1 MKTRNGTILTFYN
14 DVDDSWDYCF
24 GIQTANNVIIT
35 PEQLP
40 PDFEKTFSNRRVLYE
55 IDDEYNPIFD
65 ENGFAKLH
73 KKTMNV
79 RELLSLFGPSKE
91 IKQRMNNGQI
101 KFNNIPIKSFDV
113 EVDIDFDWE
122 THKLVELS
130 DFLMDSGMNLNQLLK
145 MKRFIG
151 LDILDF
157 FGSDTI
163 KERPTNIP
171 KFEFLRD
178 YVLVSI
184 SKKEHYVF
192 KNNDYPH
199 IHPYSYE
206 TISQETEPGLN
217 NT

>member
-1 MKTRNGTILTFYN
+1 MKTRNGTIVTVYN
-14 DVDDSWDYCF
+14 GIDDAWDYF
-24 GIQTANNVIIT
+24 YYIQTSDNRVFE
-35 PEQLP
+35 PDQLP
-40 PDFEKTFSNRRVLYE
+40 PDFEETFSNRRVLYE
-55 IDDEYNPIFD
+55 VDDDYNPIFD

-73 KKTMNV
+73 KKTMNI

-101 KFNNIPIKSFDV
+101 KVNNIPIKSFDV
-113 EVDIDFDWE
+113 EVDIRFDWE
-122 THKLVELS
+122 THELVELS
-130 DFLMDSGMNLNQLLK
+130 DFLMDSGMNLNQLLNLK
-145 MKRFIG
+145 KFSG

-163 KERPTNIP
+163 KERPTNIE
-171 KFEFLRD
+171 KFEYLRE

-199 IHPYSYE
+199 IHPYSYV
-206 TISQETEPGLN
+206 TIPQETEPGN
-217 NT
+217 